1 MSYYHNTM
9 SSPFNRIPDLVF
21 YVRLLIVLTFC
32 TFAKLIT
39 IFPHTHPVLILF
51 SIGVVYTLI
60 FSMW

>member
-39 IFPHTHPVLILF
+39 IFPHTCGGEGLAHKEATTRNRIQQL
-51 SIGVVYTLI
+51 
-60 FSMW
+60 